1 MNISITCI
9 YIYICAHVQKLQLAM
24 YTQTLKD
31 VHSPKLHLRD
41 TFTKPTRFWTFDENY
56 SSIASNA
63 TKSVSF
69 QRCAGC
75 VIFFWLHRGSK
86 VKFLLKTANIAMGQ
100 NDWTPKVGLPIP
112 ILWVPLIPLI

>member
-24 YTQTLKD
+24 YTHTLKD
-31 VHSPKLHLRD
+31 VHSPKLNLRD

-56 SSIASNA
+56 SSTASNA

-75 VIFFWLHRGSK
+75 VFFWLHRGSK
-86 VKFLLKTANIAMGQ
+86 VKFLLKTAM
-100 NDWTPKVGLPIP
+100 
-112 ILWVPLIPLI
+112 